1 MRSAGFWPD
10 RLLIGYKGNNGP
22 VIMAQ
27 DKRKSRNGQHWGRQM
42 TTAEKEKRIFDL
54 GKPWTEIMKGLVAGA
69 REASTAIVGGETA
82 IMGSVVKGFDQYV
95 TGYPLDS
102 INAYALAMTWYA
114 PEMPRPGC
122 VWTRPPF
129 RPQS

>member
-54 GKPWTEIMKGLVAGA
+54 GKPWTEIMKGLEVHRSITEEEKKSDHKDSIARA
-69 REASTAIVGGETA
+69 REDYYSNAL
-82 IMGSVVKGFDQYV
+82 SVVLECGQRREN
-95 TGYPLDS
+95 S
-102 INAYALAMTWYA
+102 
-114 PEMPRPGC
+114 
-122 VWTRPPF
+122 TR
-129 RPQS
+129 SGLL